1 MALAS
6 QEADLETRD
15 PEPRRPPARV
25 EQQRPR
31 PSWLDASAP
40 VARLAAPLV
49 VGVLRSR
56 LPGRSMS
63 LGRRPVSRPV
73 HRLAACIWM
82 AERGRGRTGD
92 AACTRLPPCCGSS
105 TALSQP
111 GHTRAPSGP
120 HTADRRGHP
129 SRPAPAHGR
138 AAEWGADLGEA
149 DSQPILLILAG
160 TIHTF
165 KRIQI
170 TALRPERR
178 CPTQGGARG
187 KSQGAFKYML
197 NKAKIKMQVIGICR
211 LRHKQRG
218 ESLQC

>member
-1 MALAS
+1 M
-6 QEADLETRD
+6 TRSLGV
-15 PEPRRPPARV
+15 PRRA